1 MEVTKSFNVII
12 TTTRVEMV
20 VAPNM
25 NVVRGRVLTKSTT
38 NLGRGLGRV
47 FTGRN
52 LSRSLKCA
60 DLDEMPSSLGLGIYL
75 KLLCLPSPGE
85 SFPCYFNLNGVF
97 IATHFETIQNMG
109 FLTQHRRRPPIPF
122 HILF

>member
-1 MEVTKSFNVII
+1 VTKSFNVVI

-25 NVVRGRVLTKSTT
+25 NVVRGGVLTKSTT

-52 LSRSLKCA
+52 LSRSL
-60 DLDEMPSSLGLGIYL
+60 GI
-75 KLLCLPSPGE
+75 
-85 SFPCYFNLNGVF
+85 
-97 IATHFETIQNMG
+97 
-109 FLTQHRRRPPIPF
+109 LTTTTRVVGTP
-122 HILF
+122 

>member
-1 MEVTKSFNVII
+1 
-12 TTTRVEMV
+12 MV
-20 VAPNM
+20 FIFDGLPIGFM
-25 NVVRGRVLTKSTT
+25 FFICYYHKPSTT
-38 NLGRGLGRV
+38 KN
-47 FTGRN
+47 
-52 LSRSLKCA
+52 SRLEYQGCAYEVPSCERCGVANSCSKCA